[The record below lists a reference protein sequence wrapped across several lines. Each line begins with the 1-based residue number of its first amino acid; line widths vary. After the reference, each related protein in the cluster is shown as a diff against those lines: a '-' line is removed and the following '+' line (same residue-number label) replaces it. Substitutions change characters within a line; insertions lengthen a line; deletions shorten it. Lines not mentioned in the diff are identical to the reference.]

1 MLKNHLPDRKRGLNF
16 LGWEDPLE
24 REMVTHSSIL
34 PGNPMDRGDWW
45 AIVYGVTKES
55 RRDLETKQQPLLTR
69 GVRSPIKLCKCGLPW

>member
-1 MLKNHLPDRKRGLNF
+1 MLKNHLPDRKQGLNF

-55 RRDLETKQQPLLTR
+55 DRT
-69 GVRSPIKLCKCGLPW
+69 